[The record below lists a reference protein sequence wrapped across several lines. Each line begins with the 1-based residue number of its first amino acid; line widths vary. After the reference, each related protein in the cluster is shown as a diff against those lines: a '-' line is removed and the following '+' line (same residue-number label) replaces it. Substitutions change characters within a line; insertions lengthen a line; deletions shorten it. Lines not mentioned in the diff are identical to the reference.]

1 MAEVNKV
8 GEKTVIKFEKEE
20 IDKIQKFKNDYADV
34 TAKLGELEIEL
45 LVFEQQ
51 KKQLDSYKEQLQQKY
66 LQLRGDEVKLAN
78 ELKEKYGDGE
88 FDIGFGGLEVDIER
102 HFLGFERG
110 LEPALVLRQGEV
122 GVRRVLEST
131 VLGLRDFC

>member
-1 MAEVNKV
+1 MAEVNNV

-88 FDIGFGGLEVDIER
+88 FDINTGIFTPKR
-102 HFLGFERG
+102 
-110 LEPALVLRQGEV
+110 
-122 GVRRVLEST
+122 
-131 VLGLRDFC
+131 